1 MAAHFSIYNSSKKI
15 SPISGC
21 MRRIK
26 TLVKSPMDNPQAILL
41 IVIALFW
48 LLIGVAGSNL
58 AKKKHRNQ
66 GLWFINCILS
76 GLFSL
81 LVVACSSTLEYDEE
95 IDGKETDTLG
105 CIIFIISLV
114 MFGLSIWYGYLEAEA
129 YHERLFWDSYFM
141 MMR

>member
-15 SPISGC
+15 SPIGC
-21 MRRIK
+21 LRR

-58 AKKKHRNQ
+58 AKKRNRNQ
-66 GLWFINCILS
+66 SLWCINCILS

-95 IDGKETDTLG
+95 TDSKETDTLG
-105 CIIFIISLV
+105 WIIFVISLI
-114 MFGLSIWYGYLEAEA
+114 MFGLAIWYGYLEVKA
-129 YHERLFWDSYFM
+129 YQDRLFWNSYFM